1 MKGIRY
7 LCQQNHHRM
16 ERRLLVGYAQQAVY
30 QIQSAAIWNVMVSGI
45 RRKDRMSESYQSC
58 LFIAKMKKNTLYQVE
73 NGWSMR
79 PAGLFKFG
87 TDRRYKIRYE

>member
-1 MKGIRY
+1 
-7 LCQQNHHRM
+7 M

-58 LFIAKMKKNTLYQVE
+58 LFIAKMKKKYTISSGKWLVDE
-73 NGWSMR
+73 TSW
-79 PAGLFKFG
+79 
-87 TDRRYKIRYE
+87 TV

>member
-1 MKGIRY
+1 
-7 LCQQNHHRM
+7 M

-30 QIQSAAIWNVMVSGI
+30 QIQSAAIWNVLVSGI

-73 NGWSMR
+73 NGWSMK

>member
-1 MKGIRY
+1 
-7 LCQQNHHRM
+7 
-16 ERRLLVGYAQQAVY
+16 
-30 QIQSAAIWNVMVSGI
+30 MVSGI

-58 LFIAKMKKNTLYQVE
+58 LFIAKMEKNTLYQVE
-73 NGWSMR
+73 NGWSMK